1 MRKRAVFLFAAL
13 VMTAAPAFAQLTLPP
28 PVSVA
33 LHGHF
38 VVVTTR
44 ADGRAEVSVDGKN
57 LGGDDGGRTP
67 ENDGP
72 YHFVDFSFCR

>member
-1 MRKRAVFLFAAL
+1 
-13 VMTAAPAFAQLTLPP
+13 
-28 PVSVA
+28 VA